1 MQLARL
7 WRQHLEAGYP
17 RELTGVEIAGTDA
30 RALDAEITSCVSALL
45 THTMTVDDRIER
57 RLTEISSALAT
68 KQAAA
73 DAPVAEF
80 CQRLNSLVSAVLTET
95 RAGRA

>member
-17 RELTGVEIAGTDA
+17 RELIGVEIAGTDA

-57 RLTEISSALAT
+57 HLPTSRLRRMRRSPSS
-68 KQAAA
+68 
-73 DAPVAEF
+73 
-80 CQRLNSLVSAVLTET
+80 VSGLT
-95 RAGRA
+95 AS